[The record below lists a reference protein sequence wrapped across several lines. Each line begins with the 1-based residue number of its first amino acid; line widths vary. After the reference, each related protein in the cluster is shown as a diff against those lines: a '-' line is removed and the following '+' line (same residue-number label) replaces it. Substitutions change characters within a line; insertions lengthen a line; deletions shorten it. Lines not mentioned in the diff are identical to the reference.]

1 MSKANV
7 PAVVKSRGGRPA
19 YRPTRNQH
27 EIVAGLVLL
36 GTNREKIAAIMG
48 ITQPTLEKYFGDTLD
63 RYQSRM
69 LSKVAGKAYG
79 MALDGNPF
87 MVQFVLRTCAGWKEN
102 LLSDQ
107 DTVFVKRV
115 IGINDANV

>member
-1 MSKANV
+1 LAKANL

-19 YRPTRNQH
+19 YRPTANQH
-27 EIVAGLVLL
+27 EIVARLVLL

-63 RYQSRM
+63 HYHKRT
-69 LSKVAGKAYG
+69 LSKVAGKAYS

-87 MVQFVLRTCAGWKEN
+87 MVQFVLGTRAGWKEN
-102 LLSDQ
+102 GLNEQ

>member
-1 MSKANV
+1 MAKV
-7 PAVVKSRGGRPA
+7 DMPAVVKSRGGRPA
-19 YRPTRNQH
+19 YRPTRNHH
-27 EIVAGLVLL
+27 EIVARLVLL

-48 ITQPTLEKYFGDTLD
+48 ITQPTLEKYFGETLD
-63 RYQSRM
+63 HYQKRM
-69 LSKVAGKAYG
+69 LSKVAGKAYS

-87 MVQFVLRTCAGWKEN
+87 MVQFVLRTRAGWKQN
-102 LLSDQ
+102 LVSEQ